1 MKHSL
6 LLQKTHRDTLD
17 RDVSRIAKLLADWYP
32 KEFSEDPTGKAQA
45 ITTRSTG
52 TDDLPV
58 V

>member
-1 MKHSL
+1 
-6 LLQKTHRDTLD
+6 LD